1 MGMVGCFAAIDPG
14 TQEKIRNDP
23 SLMEEFLYPDGGDG
37 EPEYSIDVD
46 KAWHGIHFML
56 TGKSHGG
63 EGPLSLAVMGG
74 DEVGEEMGYGPARLL
89 APKQVQEVAAAL
101 EKLTIEE
108 FERGFKPA
116 EMATAEIYPE
126 GIWERDGKD
135 ALEYVLE
142 NYQQMVVFYRDAAAR
157 GDGAV
162 LWLS

>member
-1 MGMVGCFAAIDPG
+1 MGMVGCFAAINPD
-14 TQEKIRNDP
+14 TQRKIRNDP
-23 SLMEEFLYPDGGDG
+23 SLMEKFLYPDGGDG

-56 TGKSHGG
+56 TGKSNGG
-63 EGPLSLAVMGG
+63 EGPLAMAVMGG
-74 DEVGEEMGYGPARLL
+74 DEVGEEMGYGP
-89 APKQVQEVAAAL
+89 

-116 EMATAEIYPE
+116 EMAAADIYPDV
-126 GIWERDGKD
+126 IWERDGKD
-135 ALEYVLE
+135 ALDYVLE
-142 NYQQMVVFYRDAAAR
+142 NYQQLVVFYRDAAAR